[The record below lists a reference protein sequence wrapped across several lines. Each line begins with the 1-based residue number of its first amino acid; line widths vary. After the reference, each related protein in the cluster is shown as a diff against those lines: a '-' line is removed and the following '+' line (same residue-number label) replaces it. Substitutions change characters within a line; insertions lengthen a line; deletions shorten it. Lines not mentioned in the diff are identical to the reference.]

1 MKPGEEER
9 ILKQVI
15 QTAPGKNIRM
25 LSLGT
30 VIDV

>member
-9 ILKQVI
+9 ILQQVI
-15 QTAPGKNIRM
+15 RAAPGKNIRM